1 MGEPLSSRAAEAYRA
16 YKKGKKAYDYYKLV
30 KATVDE
36 DTRTG
41 ALFKL
46 GIKFSVDVIG
56 KVIGTS
62 LTSHPYFTYHKVH
75 IEVLVQALNA
85 TSMKDHAVEA
95 LSKAVASADSASDL
109 AHTLGGYKDRK
120 NALGWVWMLNLAEPI
135 RMMSQYKTNPG
146 SVAKDIADS
155 GRTPEQMNAYLAD
168 YLDNLRA
175 RWAELC
181 MDTLA
186 LLAMVDTEYRMA
198 DEAMNRYNAK
208 MKKMQEGGNLGKI
221 AAYSTDQERQWQQYE
236 RMVNPSASKPSQSVE
251 DPAGFARK
259 QRDSVDTVA
268 SSFSTACDLVMS
280 DEVLRPGAYD
290 QAMQKL

>member
-1 MGEPLSSRAAEAYRA
+1 MGEPLSTRAAEAYRG

-56 KVIGTS
+56 KIIGTS

-85 TSMKDHAVEA
+85 SSMKDHAVEA
-95 LSKAVASADSASDL
+95 LSKAIASADSASDL
-109 AHTLGGYKDRK
+109 VHTLGGYKDRK
-120 NALGWVWMLNLAEPI
+120 NALLWDWQWSLDGSV

-155 GRTPEQMNAYLAD
+155 GRTPEQMNAFLAD
-168 YLDNLRA
+168 YLDNHRA

-208 MKKMQEGGNLGKI
+208 MKKMEEGGNLGKI

-236 RMVNPSASKPSQSVE
+236 RMVHPSASKPSQSVE
-251 DPAGFARK
+251 DPSGFARK

-268 SSFSTACDLVMS
+268 SSYSTACDFVMS
-280 DEVLRPGAYD
+280 DEVLKPGAYA
-290 QAMQKL
+290 QAMQR